1 MLAAKVAETHLRD
14 LPDWQVAQ
22 ILNEPDETL
31 PPIIDRVTTSISPDS
46 IMQCLGNQAGA
57 LMLDALESATDNK
70 QVKWFLAALL
80 AKQVDIS
87 SDSARAM
94 VDTIAGLGIITAQ
107 QAVSIKALG
116 ESVRYPS
123 WAQHHNVEV
132 TARTVGIARGAK
144 E

>member
-1 MLAAKVAETHLRD
+1 MLVAKVAETHLRD

-22 ILNEPDETL
+22 VLNAPDATL
-31 PPIIDRVTTSISPDS
+31 PVIVDKVTTLIGPDS

-57 LMLDALESATDNK
+57 LLLDALESAVDNK
-70 QVKWFLAALL
+70 QVKWFLATLRS
-80 AKQVDIS
+80 KQVDIS

-94 VDTIAGLGIITAQ
+94 VETIAELGIITAQ
-107 QAVSIKALG
+107 QVVAIKALG
-116 ESVRYPS
+116 ESMRYPS
-123 WAQHHNVEV
+123 WAQHYNVEV